1 MAGKVNQ
8 RVAEATLRQAEPAAH
23 WKNLRQG
30 DRVSVRL
37 TPGFVTG
44 GQVDAITWD
53 HTALWV
59 NLDGGGGRVL
69 VHCSDGVEIA
79 LQEE

>member
-1 MAGKVNQ
+1 MARKVSQ
-8 RVAEATLRQAEPAAH
+8 HVAEATLRPAEPAAH
-23 WKNLRQG
+23 WKKLKQG

-37 TPGFVTG
+37 TPAFVTL

-59 NLDGGGGRVL
+59 ELDGGGGRVL
-69 VHCSDGVEIA
+69 VHCSDGVEVA

>member
-1 MAGKVNQ
+1 MARKVNQ
-8 RVAEATLRQAEPAAH
+8 RVAEATLRPAEPAAH
-23 WKNLRQG
+23 WKDLRQG

-37 TPGFVTG
+37 TPAFVTT

-59 NLDGGGGRVL
+59 DLDGGGGRVL
-69 VHCSDGVEIA
+69 IHCSDGVEVA
-79 LQEE
+79 LQGE